1 MAKRRLPM
9 RQLRQILKL
18 KYHTGLT
25 HREIAKACS
34 IGAGTVSTYIARA
47 REAGLTWPLPP
58 ELDDATLEKRL
69 FKLAQVAGTARP
81 LPEWAT
87 IHRELKR
94 VGVTLHLLW
103 LEYREIHPEGYA
115 YSQFCD
121 RYRRWRRKLSP
132 SMRQRHR
139 PGEKV
144 FLDFSGKHPHLVDC
158 NTGELIPVEL
168 FVGVLGASSYTYAEA
183 TRTQQLPD
191 WCTANT
197 RMLEFFGGAPAVYVP
212 DNLKSA
218 IDIPCRY
225 EPEVNRTFDDFAAH
239 YGGVVIPARSAKPKD
254 KAKVESAV
262 LVAQRWIIARLRN
275 RDFFSLAELNQAIRA
290 LLPELNDR
298 PMRHIGLSRREQFE
312 QIDQP
317 ALKPLP
323 KQRYQLAH
331 WKTVRVNIDYHIALE
346 HNFYS
351 VPYQLIHEPLEARY
365 TTSTVE
371 LYLDSRR
378 ITSHQRLY
386 GRGKASTLPE
396 HMPRSHRAHAEWTPS
411 RLIHWASKAGP
422 ATAQVVTEI
431 LNRKR
436 HPELGYRAC
445 LGLMRLGKQ
454 YGDVRLEA
462 ACVRA
467 AHLKA
472 FTYRT
477 IKNILSSGFDQMP
490 IESPDANPSPPGP
503 THENIRGP
511 GYYTNPTENP

>member
-225 EPEVNRTFDDFAAH
+225 EPEVNRTSDDFAAH

-386 GRGKASTLPE
+386 GRGKASTLCCI
-396 HMPRSHRAHAEWTPS
+396 A
-411 RLIHWASKAGP
+411 
-422 ATAQVVTEI
+422 
-431 LNRKR
+431 
-436 HPELGYRAC
+436 
-445 LGLMRLGKQ
+445 
-454 YGDVRLEA
+454 D
-462 ACVRA
+462 
-467 AHLKA
+467 
-472 FTYRT
+472 
-477 IKNILSSGFDQMP
+477 
-490 IESPDANPSPPGP
+490 
-503 THENIRGP
+503 
-511 GYYTNPTENP
+511 

>member
-239 YGGVVIPARSAKPKD
+239 YGGVVIPARSAKPKETRP
-254 KAKVESAV
+254 KWNPRSWWHNAGSSRVFETVTSSASPNSTR
-262 LVAQRWIIARLRN
+262 QSARCCLSSTTGPC
-275 RDFFSLAELNQAIRA
+275 DTSDSLAGNSSNKSTNPPSNPYPSSATSSLTGKPFESTSITT
-290 LLPELNDR
+290 
-298 PMRHIGLSRREQFE
+298 SR
-312 QIDQP
+312 
-317 ALKPLP
+317 
-323 KQRYQLAH
+323 
-331 WKTVRVNIDYHIALE
+331 
-346 HNFYS
+346 S
-351 VPYQLIHEPLEARY
+351 S
-365 TTSTVE
+365 TTSTPFPISSSTSPSKPDIPPLPEGMPVASWP
-371 LYLDSRR
+371 DKAPHPSVHVWSRR
-378 ITSHQRLY
+378 GQYESGNSY
-386 GRGKASTLPE
+386 A
-396 HMPRSHRAHAEWTPS
+396 MPTRQSRSSPVCCSARS
-411 RLIHWASKAGP
+411 R
-422 ATAQVVTEI
+422 
-431 LNRKR
+431 
-436 HPELGYRAC
+436 
-445 LGLMRLGKQ
+445 
-454 YGDVRLEA
+454 
-462 ACVRA
+462 
-467 AHLKA
+467 
-472 FTYRT
+472 
-477 IKNILSSGFDQMP
+477 
-490 IESPDANPSPPGP
+490 
-503 THENIRGP
+503 
-511 GYYTNPTENP
+511 